1 MAIPSSDPIQQ
12 FFSKPTVR
20 FSIYIFLL
28 TGLILI
34 GQRYWINYQDKIE
47 INNILKQNRALATSN
62 SILKL
67 QKDYF
72 ESSFYSEKSAKES
85 QWKNIGETVIDT
97 SNLESKNKTSDSA
110 QKYIPETAKEELSNS
125 QKWFKY
131 IFEGADSK

>member
-1 MAIPSSDPIQQ
+1 MALTLSNPVQQ
-12 FFSKPTVR
+12 FFSRPVVR
-20 FSIYIFLL
+20 FSIHVFLL

-34 GQRYWINYQDKIE
+34 GQRYWVNYQDKIE
-47 INNILKQNRALATSN
+47 INRILEQNKALATSN

-85 QWKNIGETVIDT
+85 QWKNLGETVIDT
-97 SNLESKNKTSDSA
+97 NNLESKNKTSDSA
-110 QKYIPETAKEELSNS
+110 QKYIPETAKTELSNP

>member
-1 MAIPSSDPIQQ
+1 MPIALSNPVQQ
-12 FFSKPTVR
+12 FFTRPIVR
-20 FSIYIFLL
+20 FSIHVFLL

-34 GQRYWINYQDKIE
+34 GQRYWINFQDRME
-47 INNILKQNRALATSN
+47 ISRILEQNKALATSN

-97 SNLESKNKTSDSA
+97 NSLESKDKTTDTA
-110 QKYIPETAKEELSNS
+110 QKYIPEVEKSEPSNP